1 MASNIISLP
10 FRKTNSVS
18 LSEAIKQYISSKYDQ
33 HPDMFKED
41 LEVIDAL
48 RRDAV
53 FVREP
58 HISGIKKI
66 SAYAGQ
72 LAWMGGKFPIDI
84 GVDFTWYP
92 ALGYNTERP
101 NSQNNLKFELA
112 NVLYNLAALY
122 SQLAMS
128 SNRGTT
134 EGLRSACNYFCLAT
148 GVISHIKNTVIPEL
162 RSTPPED
169 MDDSTL
175 ESLQQLLL
183 AQGQECFWQKAVMDG
198 YKDASIAKL
207 AAKVSDFYGAAGDWG
222 VKSEAIS
229 SEWIHHTTAKH
240 HHFAAAAQYRQ
251 ACDCLE
257 KRKYGEEVARLRDSI
272 SCVEEA
278 LKEAKYL
285 NKVVLGD
292 LNGLKNK
299 VTEDLKRAEKDNDL
313 IYLSMK
319 ILSVLLTF
327 ANSADPVPPKS
338 ELKTLERAAMAVA
351 KVPKEISD
359 PASFIGDKGEFGP
372 PLFAKLVP
380 FAVHVA
386 ASIYEERRD
395 RVVNTNIVEELEIL
409 TTKIHDTLSSL
420 NLPGSLQA
428 LEKPLG
434 LPPTLTS
441 HAEEIRQ
448 ADALNRLQRSFSDTA
463 KLKASDDAIFA
474 EGRELLLAEK
484 SENERLLMKYGSDR
498 WTRLDSQSAATKLF
512 DQIGEIDNYL
522 KSANNSDQL
531 VISKFRECEDMLRV
545 LSSTDRDIGNF
556 VPSSRRAAIP
566 PKIEGEVSN
575 LRNCLN
581 ELSRLEARRRRKIE
595 ALREKAKKDD
605 INSSILAEAA
615 RLEREYPSQI
625 VVPAH
630 FEDFFEQRLTKYDAD
645 IDGLK
650 KESDEQDRLTA
661 QLEQANQEFV
671 LARKG
676 DTSSRE
682 REQALQKLE
691 NAYFKYKEIVS
702 NLEVGRK
709 FYNDL
714 AKIVGRFRDGVR
726 SFVYERR
733 EEAIRMEN
741 DLSLPPLSSL
751 TLRQQQEANP
761 PVPRTYNVP
770 SQPPPQRAQ
779 SNDANENDIPAPVPQ
794 RARQSPPVVPA
805 TWNPEM
811 GIKFGGATAPAQDA
825 NANGKQGQQGW
836 QPAGVQKTWDPNRG
850 FKFG

>member
-1 MASNIISLP
+1 MASNILSLP

-134 EGLRSACNYFCLAT
+134 EGLRSACNYFCLAA

-207 AAKVSDFYGAAGDWG
+207 AAKVSDLYGVAGDWG

-313 IYLSMK
+313 IYL
-319 ILSVLLTF
+319 
-327 ANSADPVPPKS
+327 NPVPPKS

-676 DTSSRE
+676 NTSSRE

-761 PVPRTYNVP
+761 PVPRTYNAP
-770 SQPPPQRAQ
+770 SQPLPQRAQ

-811 GIKFGGATAPAQDA
+811 GIKFGGATAPAQDV
-825 NANGKQGQQGW
+825 NANGQQGQQGW
-836 QPAGVQKTWDPNRG
+836 QPAGVQRTWDPNRG